1 MDYPDQNDLVR
12 SNVVIRDEPAL
23 TRAVIIMIGVELRNL
38 MGMISTSASQR
49 TLR

>member
-1 MDYPDQNDLVR
+1 MDYPDQNDLVW

-23 TRAVIIMIGVELRNL
+23 TRAVIMIGVELRSL
-38 MGMISTSASQR
+38 MGMIFTSVSQR